1 MARLL
6 GIDFGQKRTGIAV
19 TDEMQIIASP
29 LDTVETSKLLDF
41 LDIYFKTEQV
51 ECVVIGQPKRFNGEF
66 SDNEENILKFIGK
79 FKGKFPKM
87 KVQRVDERF
96 TSKLAFQAMI
106 DSGMKKKKR
115 QDKGTIDKISASLIL
130 ENYMNS
136 KF

>member
-29 LDTVETSKLLDF
+29 LETVETTKLLDF
-41 LDIYFKTEQV
+41 LDVYFKTEKV

-87 KVQRVDERF
+87 KVERVDERF

-106 DSGMKKKKR
+106 DSGMKKKR

-136 KF
+136 KL